1 MSARSGSDR
10 FVPMGIEDDVL
21 YQVSTHLIF
30 DSLVRNVVRD
40 HYGLRPVHVTLQIE
54 HDEVML
60 FVKERDRTLFFE
72 DPELYDWA
80 LGFIAGD
87 VFSIEPDSITIIY
100 LDGAVDMAA
109 EAYLYISGDGVL
121 ISSGTPRKKGW
132 ML

>member
-10 FVPMGIEDDVL
+10 FVLMGIEDDVL

-30 DSLVRNVVRD
+30 DSLVRDVVRE
-40 HYGLRPVHVTLQIE
+40 HYGLRPLHVTLQIE
-54 HDEVML
+54 QDDVML
-60 FVKERDRTLFFE
+60 YVRERDRSHFFE

-80 LGFIAGD
+80 LEFIAGD
-87 VFSIEPDSITIIY
+87 VFSIEPDSIGMIY
-100 LDGAVDMAA
+100 LDGVVDRAA